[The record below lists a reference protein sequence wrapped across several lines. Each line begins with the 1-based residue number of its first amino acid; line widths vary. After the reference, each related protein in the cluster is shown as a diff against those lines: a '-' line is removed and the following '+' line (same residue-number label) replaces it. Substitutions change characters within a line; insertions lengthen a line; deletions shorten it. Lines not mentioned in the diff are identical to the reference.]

1 MLEPIILGGQ
11 EPADFDRSD
20 VATLAGQHS
29 DPMAFVG
36 VWMDPKRVIRS
47 YLVISGLFTLSAS
60 LIWGINTLFLLDAGL
75 SIFHVFVAN
84 AAFTAAMALFEVPT
98 GVVADTRG
106 RRASF
111 LLSEATL
118 AVGTLAYV
126 GVAAIHGG
134 LLLFCLAGVIL
145 GLGYTFYSG
154 AVEAWLVDALK
165 ATGYRRELDA
175 VFARASIV
183 ASVAMI
189 VGTVG
194 GGLLGQL
201 DLSIPYL
208 VRAGLVLI
216 AFGVGFATMH
226 DIGFTPRALRLQG
239 IVGEMRK
246 VARAGITYGWR
257 SSAVRLLVME
267 SFVTWGFF
275 SWAWYAWQPYFLK
288 LYGKD
293 AIWLS
298 GLIASLFALAGIV
311 GNTLVGRLA
320 RPGRRRTTILLGA
333 AAVSTTAMVATG
345 AVRYF
350 WITVPVFLLGAVAGG
365 VLQPVRQTYLHH
377 SIPTSERATLVSFDS
392 LVGSLGSV
400 GGQTGLGYLSQERSI
415 PVGFVVGGLAT
426 VLALP
431 IFGRLRALDEPA
443 DRITPGAPE
452 REASPL
458 AGVLAEDEATL
469 RS

>member
-1 MLEPIILGGQ
+1 
-11 EPADFDRSD
+11 
-20 VATLAGQHS
+20 
-29 DPMAFVG
+29 
-36 VWMDPKRVIRS
+36 MDPKRVIRS

-75 SIFHVFVAN
+75 SIFEVFVAN
-84 AAFTAAMALFEVPT
+84 AAFTAAMALFEIPT
-98 GVVADTRG
+98 GVVADTWG

-118 AVGTLAYV
+118 TVGTLAYV

-154 AVEAWLVDALK
+154 AVEAWLVDALN
-165 ATGYRRELDA
+165 ATGYKRELDR

-183 ASVAMI
+183 SSVAMI

-201 DLSIPYL
+201 HLSLPYL
-208 VRAGLVLI
+208 SRALLLVM
-216 AFGVGFATMH
+216 AFTVGFRTMH
-226 DIGFTPRALRLQG
+226 DIGFTPRAMRLEG
-239 IVGEMRK
+239 VVGEMRK

-257 SSAVRLLVME
+257 KPAMRLLVME
-267 SFVTWGFF
+267 SFLIGGFF
-275 SWAWYAWQPYFLK
+275 SWAWYAWQPYFLQ
-288 LYGKD
+288 LFGRD

-298 GLIASLFALAGIV
+298 GVIAALAALAGIA
-311 GNTLVGRLA
+311 GNALVGRLSLVV
-320 RPGRRRTTILLGA
+320 RRRTTVMLA
-333 AAVSTTAMVATG
+333 AAGLSTAAMVATG
-345 AVRYF
+345 LIQSF
-350 WITVPVFLLGAVAGG
+350 WVTVPIFLLGAFASG
-365 VLQPVRQTYLHH
+365 VLGPIRQTYLHR
-377 SIPTSERATLVSFDS
+377 SIPSSERATLVSFDS

-426 VLALP
+426 LLTLP
-431 IFGRLRALDEPA
+431 ILGRLRALDEPA
-443 DRITPGAPE
+443 DRFTSEAPE
-452 REASPL
+452 ALDPAEPPL
-458 AGVLAEDEATL
+458 VGQPP
-469 RS
+469 S

>member
-1 MLEPIILGGQ
+1 MES
-11 EPADFDRSD
+11 E
-20 VATLAGQHS
+20 
-29 DPMAFVG
+29 
-36 VWMDPKRVIRS
+36 RVIRG
-47 YLVISGLFTLSAS
+47 YLVINGLFTLSAS

-75 SIFHVFVAN
+75 SIFEVFLAN
-84 AAFTAAMALFEVPT
+84 AVFTAAMALFEVPT
-98 GVVADTRG
+98 GVVADTIG

-118 AVGTLAYV
+118 AIGTLAYV

-145 GLGYTFYSG
+145 GLGYTFYTG

-165 ATGYRRELDA
+165 STGYRAELDR

-194 GGLLGQL
+194 GGLLGQI

-208 VRAGLVLI
+208 VRAVLVLM
-216 AFGVGFATMH
+216 AFAVGFRTMH
-226 DIGFTPRALRLQG
+226 DIGFTPRTLHLRG

-246 VARAGITYGWR
+246 VGRAGITYGWR
-257 SSAVRLLVME
+257 ARPVRLLVMQ
-267 SFVTWGFF
+267 SFLTWGFF
-275 SWAWYAWQPYFLK
+275 SWAWYAWQPYFLE

-298 GLIASLFALAGIV
+298 GVIASLFALAGIA
-311 GNTLVGRLA
+311 GNALVGRLA
-320 RPGRRRTTILLGA
+320 RPGRRRTTILIGA
-333 AAVSTTAMVATG
+333 AAISTAAMVATG
-345 AVRYF
+345 AVRSF
-350 WITVPVFLLGAVAGG
+350 WVTVPIFLFGAVAGG
-365 VLQPVRQTYLHH
+365 VLQPVRQTYLHQ

-415 PVGFVVGGLAT
+415 PVGFVVGGLT
-426 VLALP
+426 QILVLP
-431 IFGRLRALDEPA
+431 ILGHLRSLNEPA
-443 DRITPGAPE
+443 DRITAETQEQMVLTAATPTDGSAPLGA
-452 REASPL
+452 
-458 AGVLAEDEATL
+458 
-469 RS
+469 

>member
-1 MLEPIILGGQ
+1 
-11 EPADFDRSD
+11 
-20 VATLAGQHS
+20 
-29 DPMAFVG
+29 
-36 VWMDPKRVIRS
+36 MDPKRVIRS

-75 SIFHVFVAN
+75 SIFEVFIAN

-106 RRASF
+106 RRTSF

-118 AVGTLAYV
+118 ALGTMAYV
-126 GVAAIHGG
+126 GVAEIEGG
-134 LLLFCLAGVIL
+134 LLLFCLAGAIL

-154 AVEAWLVDALK
+154 AVEAWVVDALK
-165 ATGYRRELDA
+165 ATGYQHELDG

-183 ASVAMI
+183 SSVAMI

-201 DLSIPYL
+201 DLSLPYL
-208 VRAGLVLI
+208 ARAALVLI
-216 AFGVGFATMH
+216 VFAIGYRTMH
-226 DIGFTPRALRLQG
+226 DIGFTPRTMRLQG

-246 VARAGITYGWR
+246 VGRAGITYGWR
-257 SSAVRLLVME
+257 KPAVRLLVMH
-267 SFVTWGFF
+267 SFVLFGFF
-275 SWAWYAWQPYFLK
+275 MWAWYAWQPYFLE

-298 GLIASLFALAGIV
+298 GVIAALFAMAGIC
-311 GNTLVGRLA
+311 GNVLVGRLV
-320 RPGRRRTTILLGA
+320 RPGRRRTTILLVASA
-333 AAVSTTAMVATG
+333 AFTATMAATG
-345 AVRYF
+345 AIRYF
-350 WITVPVFLLGAVAGG
+350 WVTVPVFLLGALAEG
-365 VLQPVRQTYLHH
+365 VLHPVRQAYLHN
-377 SIPTSERATLVSFDS
+377 SIPTSERATLVSFDA

-415 PVGFVVGGLAT
+415 PAGFVVGGLAM
-426 VLALP
+426 VLAIP

-443 DRITPGAPE
+443 DRITAEAPE
-452 REASPL
+452 REASVVP
-458 AGVLAEDEATL
+458 
-469 RS
+469 S

>member
-1 MLEPIILGGQ
+1 ML
-11 EPADFDRSD
+11 FVDR
-20 VATLAGQHS
+20 
-29 DPMAFVG
+29 
-36 VWMDPKRVIRS
+36 MDPKLVIRS

-75 SIFHVFVAN
+75 TIFEVFVAN

-126 GVAAIHGG
+126 GVAAIEGG

-165 ATGYRRELDA
+165 ATGYQRELDG
-175 VFARASIV
+175 VFARAATVSSI
-183 ASVAMI
+183 AMI

-201 DLSIPYL
+201 HLSLPY
-208 VRAGLVLI
+208 VARAALVLM
-216 AFGVGFATMH
+216 AFGVGLRTMH
-226 DIGFTPRALRLQG
+226 DIGFTPRTMRLKG
-239 IVGEMRK
+239 IVGEMKK
-246 VARAGITYGWR
+246 VARAGITYGWEAP
-257 SSAVRLLVME
+257 AVRLLVMD
-267 SFVTWGFF
+267 SFLTWGFF
-275 SWAWYAWQPYFLK
+275 SWAWYAWQPYFLD
-288 LYGKD
+288 LYGED

-298 GLIASLFALAGIV
+298 GLIAALFALAGII
-311 GNTLVGRLA
+311 GNALVGRLA
-320 RPGRRRTTILLGA
+320 IPGRRRTTILLGA
-333 AAVSTTAMVATG
+333 AAISTATMVGTG
-345 AVRYF
+345 AIRSF
-350 WITVPVFLLGAVAGG
+350 WITVPIFLFGAIAGG
-365 VLQPVRQTYLHH
+365 ILQPVRQTYLHL

-392 LVGSLGSV
+392 LMGSLGSV

-415 PVGFVVGGLAT
+415 PAGFVVGGLAT
-426 VLALP
+426 ILAIP
-431 IFGRLRALDEPA
+431 IFGRLRALNEPA
-443 DRITPGAPE
+443 DRITAEAPE
-452 REASPL
+452 REATPV
-458 AGVLAEDEATL
+458 APIGAEDDL
-469 RS
+469 RVSG